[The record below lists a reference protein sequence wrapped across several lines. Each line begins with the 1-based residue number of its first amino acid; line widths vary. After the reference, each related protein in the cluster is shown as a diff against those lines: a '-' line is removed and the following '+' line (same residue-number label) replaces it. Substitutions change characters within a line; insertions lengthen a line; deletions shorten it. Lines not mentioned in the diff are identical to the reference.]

1 MKIEN
6 QLELPEKRRAYE
18 RYDPQTLEPLN
29 GETNTRLQELG
40 WSAQDFTGRTVLD
53 IGSSSGLLTMYALRL
68 GAVKVDAC
76 DVQPAFVE
84 FVSSVVQARGLPVTV
99 SGISFDK
106 LCPGE
111 RKANIVLF
119 MELLHRVVSQGL
131 ELRKVIRLLAELTE
145 QILYMEFPWSVT
157 EPSMQEQTKLTEETY
172 SADAVLDELTRY
184 FTNVRI
190 VRFMRYMGFE
200 SRSQRVLIEA
210 RGKRPEACILAQL
223 PGAYSLDVAL
233 SRGCNESYLLTSAR
247 GPLVAKL
254 LAPESPLLKIPKPL
268 CNRLFDEIH
277 RNQPKTILPPEK
289 YDDSYLLRL
298 PDGKP
303 WMVFPF
309 LGRLPS
315 AGEPKS
321 PGTDLERL
329 IDLFVKVRRDL
340 RTVSPDLLASL
351 REHRFFTDVSSI
363 ALPGSAWAIDPG
375 ELAEIKDAV
384 MEALSELANLKLE
397 MFDGLCHGDLHM
409 DNFILDES
417 DEPRVVDLDNFCVG
431 PIYSDGLMGLIRRGA
446 PKETL
451 AAFCQKLGTEESR
464 PATRDD
470 VTLAIGKS
478 IAWFGAARRT
488 KWYSVMQE
496 QVRRLQTGLMEAIKF
511 QGSVA

>member
-6 QLELPEKRRAYE
+6 QLELPERARAYE
-18 RYDPQTLEPLN
+18 RYDPQTL
-29 GETNTRLQELG
+29 ETNTRLQELG

-76 DVQPAFVE
+76 GVQPAFAK
-84 FVSSVVQARGLPVTV
+84 FVTSVVRAQGLPVTV
-99 SGISFDK
+99 SRINFDK
-106 LCPGE
+106 LRPAK
-111 RKANIVLF
+111 RKADIVLF
-119 MELLHRVVSQGL
+119 MELLHWVVSQGL
-131 ELRKVIRLLAELTE
+131 ELRKVIRRLADLTG

-157 EPSMQEQTKLTEETY
+157 EPSMQKQTKLTEETY
-172 SADAVLDELTRY
+172 SADVVLDELTRY

-190 VRFMRYMGFE
+190 VRFMRYMGFK
-200 SRSQRVLIEA
+200 SRSKRVLIEA

-233 SRGCNESYLLTSAR
+233 SRGCNESYLLTSAQ

-254 LAPESPLLKIPKPL
+254 LAPESRLLRIPEPLR
-268 CNRLFDEIH
+268 NRLFDEIR

-289 YDDSYLLRL
+289 HDGSYLLRL
-298 PDGKP
+298 PGGEP

-321 PGTDLERL
+321 PSTDLERL

-340 RTVSPDLLASL
+340 RNVSPDLLKRL
-351 REHRFFTDVSSI
+351 REHQFFTDVSSI
-363 ALPGSAWAIDPG
+363 ALPSSAWAIDPG
-375 ELAEIKDAV
+375 ELAEIKDDV
-384 MEALSELANLKLE
+384 LEALSELANLKLE
-397 MFDGLCHGDLHM
+397 MFDGLCHGDLHT
-409 DNFILDES
+409 DNFVLDETN
-417 DEPRVVDLDNFCVG
+417 EPRVVDLDNFCVG

-451 AAFCQKLGTEESR
+451 AAFCQKLGPEESR

-470 VTLAIGKS
+470 ITLAIAKG
-478 IAWFGAARRT
+478 IAWFCAARRT
-488 KWYSVMQE
+488 KWYPVMQE
-496 QVRRLQTGLMEAIKF
+496 EVRRVQTGLMEAIKF
-511 QGSVA
+511 KGSVA